1 MLITIRERASGVIG
15 WTVAGVIIL
24 VFAVWGIGSYFEGV
38 SEIIVATA
46 DKIEINQQTYQQAMS
61 DRRRRLV
68 QMMGRNVDA
77 ELFSSTAFKRQVVEE
92 LIDTT
97 LQNETL
103 HASGFRISDA
113 QLAAL
118 IQNTAVFHTDGQF
131 DRDRYELLVQNSGMT
146 IQGYESYQRQQGVV
160 DQLVRGLGQS
170 AIVSTNSI
178 DKAWKLLDQ
187 RRIASYTTLEFD
199 NFLDDIQVSETAIE
213 KEYQANLD
221 GYFEPASIQV
231 DYLKLS
237 VEDLG
242 TRLDVDE
249 ADILRMYEDNPDRYR
264 QPGSRSASHIL
275 LSVSPDAANAQID
288 QVRQRASE
296 IVARA
301 RGGESFASL
310 AEVNSDDKGSAK
322 RGGELGVIRP
332 GTMVK
337 PFEDAVF
344 VMGEGEISEPVRT
357 QYGFHVIRLDR
368 ITESRVQ
375 SLDQVRSEIE
385 IEVRR
390 LRAEERF
397 NELAEILG
405 STVFE
410 QPDSLEPAADHLG
423 VKVMRSEWF
432 TQDAGTGIAEFQVVR
447 DAAFGNEVLIDGLN
461 SELIEIDQDNLVA
474 VRKVDYRARRQL
486 DLNEA
491 RPGLEK
497 RLRAVEASDK
507 MEKAG
512 EDLVARLKSGAD
524 WDELLIAHKLA
535 RVRLPE
541 TTETLLE
548 PLEQVVARVVYAA
561 LVPLSGQ
568 IAYGGER
575 ISPARY
581 AIYRLERVEFGD
593 PANASEE
600 DRLGVEKI
608 LSSRRGGE
616 MVIGW
621 RQGLRKVAKVQ
632 INEELL

>member
-1 MLITIRERASGVIG
+1 MLITIREKASGVIG

-131 DRDRYELLVQNSGMT
+131 DRDRYELLVQNAGMT

-170 AIVSTNSI
+170 AIVSGNSI

-199 NFLDDIQVSETAIE
+199 NFLDDIQVSEAAIE

-242 TRLDVDE
+242 AKLDVDE

-264 QPGSRSASHIL
+264 QPGSRSVSHIL
-275 LSVSPDAANAQID
+275 LSVSPDAADAQID
-288 QVRQRASE
+288 QVRRSASE

-344 VMGEGEISEPVRT
+344 AMVEGEISEPVRT

-368 ITESRVQ
+368 ITESTVQ

-385 IEVRR
+385 AEVRR
-390 LRAEERF
+390 LRAEEQF

-423 VKVMRSEWF
+423 VQVMRSEWF
-432 TQDAGTGIAEFQVVR
+432 TQDAGTGIAEFQGVR

-486 DLNEA
+486 DLDEA
-491 RPGLEK
+491 RPELEK
-497 RLRAVEASDK
+497 RLRAVEASDR

-524 WDELLIAHKLA
+524 WDELLTAHKLA

-541 TTETLLE
+541 ATETLLE
-548 PLEQVVARVVYAA
+548 PLEQAVARVVYAA

-568 IAYGGER
+568 IVYGGER

-593 PANASEE
+593 PANASKE
-600 DRLGVEKI
+600 DRLGVEKVL
-608 LSSRRGGE
+608 LSRWGGE

-621 RQGLRKVAKVQ
+621 RQGLRQVAKVQ
-632 INEELL
+632 IHEELL

>member
-275 LSVSPDAANAQID
+275 LSVSPDAADAQID

-385 IEVRR
+385 TEVRR

-432 TQDAGTGIAEFQVVR
+432 TQDAGTGIAEFQGVR

-497 RLRAVEASDK
+497 RLRAVEASDR
-507 MEKAG
+507 MERAG
-512 EDLVARLKSGAD
+512 EDLVARLKFGAD

-568 IAYGGER
+568 IVYGGER

>member
-1 MLITIRERASGVIG
+1 MLITIREKASGVIG

-131 DRDRYELLVQNSGMT
+131 DRDRYELLVQNAGMT

-170 AIVSTNSI
+170 AIVSRNAI
-178 DKAWKLLDQ
+178 NKAWKLLDQ

-199 NFLDDIQVSETAIE
+199 NFLDDIQVSEAAIE

-242 TRLDVDE
+242 AKLDVNE

-264 QPGSRSASHIL
+264 QPGSRSVSHIL
-275 LSVSPDAANAQID
+275 LSVSPDAVDAQID
-288 QVRQRASE
+288 QVRRSASE

-344 VMGEGEISEPVRT
+344 EMVEGEISEPVRT

-368 ITESRVQ
+368 ITESTVQ
-375 SLDQVRSEIE
+375 SLDRVRSEIE
-385 IEVRR
+385 AEVRR
-390 LRAEERF
+390 LRAEEQF

-423 VKVMRSEWF
+423 LKVMRSEWF
-432 TQDAGTGIAEFQVVR
+432 TQDAGTGIAEFQGVR

-474 VRKVDYRARRQL
+474 LRKVDYRARRQL
-486 DLNEA
+486 DLDEA
-491 RPGLEK
+491 RPELEK
-497 RLRAVEASDK
+497 RLRAVEASDR

-541 TTETLLE
+541 ATETLLE

-568 IAYGGER
+568 IVYGGER

-593 PANASEE
+593 PANASKE
-600 DRLGVEKI
+600 DRLGVEKVL
-608 LSSRRGGE
+608 LSRWGGE

-621 RQGLRKVAKVQ
+621 RQGLRQVAKVQ
-632 INEELL
+632 IHEELL

>member
-1 MLITIRERASGVIG
+1 MLITIREKASGVIG

-131 DRDRYELLVQNSGMT
+131 DRDRYELLVQNAGMT

-170 AIVSTNSI
+170 AIVSGNSI

-199 NFLDDIQVSETAIE
+199 NFLDDIQVSEAAIE

-242 TRLDVDE
+242 AKLDVDE

-264 QPGSRSASHIL
+264 QPGSRSVSHIL
-275 LSVSPDAANAQID
+275 LSVSPDAADAQID
-288 QVRQRASE
+288 QVRRSASE

-344 VMGEGEISEPVRT
+344 EMVEGEISEPVRT

-368 ITESRVQ
+368 ITESTVQ

-385 IEVRR
+385 AEVRR
-390 LRAEERF
+390 LRAEEQF

-410 QPDSLEPAADHLG
+410 QPDSLEPAADYLG

-432 TQDAGTGIAEFQVVR
+432 TQDAGTGIAEFQGVR

-486 DLNEA
+486 DLDEA
-491 RPGLEK
+491 RPELEK
-497 RLRAVEASDK
+497 RLRAVEASDR

-541 TTETLLE
+541 ATETLLE

-568 IAYGGER
+568 IVYGGER

-593 PANASEE
+593 PANASKE
-600 DRLGVEKI
+600 DRLGVEKVL
-608 LSSRRGGE
+608 LSRWGGE

-621 RQGLRKVAKVQ
+621 RQGLRQVAKVQ
-632 INEELL
+632 IHEELL

>member
-1 MLITIRERASGVIG
+1 MLITIREKASGVIG

-131 DRDRYELLVQNSGMT
+131 DRDRYELLVQNAGMT

-170 AIVSTNSI
+170 AIVSGNSI

-199 NFLDDIQVSETAIE
+199 NFLDDIQVSEAAIE

-242 TRLDVDE
+242 AKLDVDE

-264 QPGSRSASHIL
+264 QPGSRSVSHIL
-275 LSVSPDAANAQID
+275 LSVSPDAVDAQID
-288 QVRQRASE
+288 QVRRSASE

-344 VMGEGEISEPVRT
+344 EMIEGEISEPVRT
-357 QYGFHVIRLDR
+357 QHGFHVIRLDR
-368 ITESRVQ
+368 ITESTVQ
-375 SLDQVRSEIE
+375 SLDQVRSEIKA
-385 IEVRR
+385 EVRR
-390 LRAEERF
+390 LRAEEQF

-410 QPDSLEPAADHLG
+410 QPDSLEPAADYLG

-432 TQDAGTGIAEFQVVR
+432 TQDAGTGIAEFQRVR
-447 DAAFGNEVLIDGLN
+447 DVAFGNEVLIDGLN

-486 DLNEA
+486 DLDEA
-491 RPGLEK
+491 RPELEK
-497 RLRAVEASDK
+497 RLRAVEASNR

-541 TTETLLE
+541 ATETLLE

-593 PANASEE
+593 PANASKE
-600 DRLGVEKI
+600 DRLGVEKVL
-608 LSSRRGGE
+608 LSRWGGE

-621 RQGLRKVAKVQ
+621 RQGLRQVAKVQ
-632 INEELL
+632 IHEELL

>member
-131 DRDRYELLVQNSGMT
+131 DRDRYELLVENAGMT

-170 AIVSTNSI
+170 AIVSATSI

-275 LSVSPDAANAQID
+275 LSVSPDAADAQID

-301 RGGESFASL
+301 RGGETFAGL

-344 VMGEGEISEPVRT
+344 SMREGDISEPVRT

-375 SLDQVRSEIE
+375 PFDQVRSEIE
-385 IEVRR
+385 AEVRR

-410 QPDSLEPAADHLG
+410 QPDSLEPAADQLG

-432 TQDAGTGIAEFQVVR
+432 TRDAGTGIAEFQGVR

-497 RLRAVEASDK
+497 RLRAVEASDR

-568 IAYGGER
+568 IVYGGER

-593 PANASEE
+593 PASASEE

>member
-1 MLITIRERASGVIG
+1 MLITIREKASGVIG

-131 DRDRYELLVQNSGMT
+131 DRDRYELLVQNAGMT

-170 AIVSTNSI
+170 AIVSGNSI

-199 NFLDDIQVSETAIE
+199 NFLDDIQVSEAAIE

-242 TRLDVDE
+242 AKLDVDE

-264 QPGSRSASHIL
+264 QPGSRSVSHIL
-275 LSVSPDAANAQID
+275 LSVSPDAVDAQID
-288 QVRQRASE
+288 QVRRSASE

-344 VMGEGEISEPVRT
+344 EMVEGEISEPVRT

-368 ITESRVQ
+368 ITESTVQ
-375 SLDQVRSEIE
+375 SLDQVRSEIKA
-385 IEVRR
+385 EVRR
-390 LRAEERF
+390 LRAEEQF

-423 VKVMRSEWF
+423 VQVMRSEWF
-432 TQDAGTGIAEFQVVR
+432 TQDAGTGIAEFQGVR

-486 DLNEA
+486 DLDEA
-491 RPGLEK
+491 RPELEK
-497 RLRAVEASDK
+497 RLRAVEASDR

-541 TTETLLE
+541 ATETLLE

-568 IAYGGER
+568 IVYGGER

-593 PANASEE
+593 PANASKE
-600 DRLGVEKI
+600 DRLGVEKVL
-608 LSSRRGGE
+608 LSRWGGE

-621 RQGLRKVAKVQ
+621 RQGLRQVAKVQ
-632 INEELL
+632 IHEELL

>member
-1 MLITIRERASGVIG
+1 MLITIREKASGVIG

-131 DRDRYELLVQNSGMT
+131 DRDRYELLVQNAGMT

-170 AIVSTNSI
+170 AIVSGNSI

-199 NFLDDIQVSETAIE
+199 NFLDDIQVSEAAIE

-242 TRLDVDE
+242 AKLDVDE

-264 QPGSRSASHIL
+264 QPGSRSVSHIL
-275 LSVSPDAANAQID
+275 LSVSPDAVDAQID
-288 QVRQRASE
+288 QVRRSASE

-344 VMGEGEISEPVRT
+344 EMVEGEISEPVRT

-368 ITESRVQ
+368 ITESTVQ
-375 SLDQVRSEIE
+375 SLDQVRSEIKA
-385 IEVRR
+385 EVRR
-390 LRAEERF
+390 LRAEEQF

-410 QPDSLEPAADHLG
+410 QPDSLEPAADYLG
-423 VKVMRSEWF
+423 EKVMRSEWF
-432 TQDAGTGIAEFQVVR
+432 TQDAGTGIAEFQGVR

-486 DLNEA
+486 DLDEA
-491 RPGLEK
+491 RPELEK
-497 RLRAVEASDK
+497 RLRAVEASDR

-541 TTETLLE
+541 ATETLLE

-568 IAYGGER
+568 IVYGGER

-593 PANASEE
+593 PANASKE
-600 DRLGVEKI
+600 DRLGVEKVL
-608 LSSRRGGE
+608 LSRWGGE

-621 RQGLRKVAKVQ
+621 RQGLRQVAKVQ
-632 INEELL
+632 IHEELL

>member
-46 DKIEINQQTYQQAMS
+46 DKIEINQETYQQAMS

-178 DKAWKLLDQ
+178 DKAWKLLGQ

-221 GYFEPASIQV
+221 SYFKPASIQV

-249 ADILRMYEDNPDRYR
+249 ADILQMYEDNPDRYR

-275 LSVSPDAANAQID
+275 LKVDSDATNAQID

-310 AEVNSDDKGSAK
+310 AEVNSDDKGSVK

-332 GTMVK
+332 GTMAK

-375 SLDQVRSEIE
+375 PLDQVRSEIE
-385 IEVRR
+385 AEVRR
-390 LRAEERF
+390 LRAEEQF

-491 RPGLEK
+491 RDELEK

-593 PANASEE
+593 PASASEE

-632 INEELL
+632 INDELL

>member
-1 MLITIRERASGVIG
+1 MLITIREKASGVIG

-131 DRDRYELLVQNSGMT
+131 DPDRYELLVQNAGMT

-170 AIVSTNSI
+170 AIVSGNSI

-199 NFLDDIQVSETAIE
+199 NFLDDIQVSEAAIE

-221 GYFEPASIQV
+221 RYFEPASIQV

-242 TRLDVDE
+242 AKLDVDE

-264 QPGSRSASHIL
+264 QPGSRSVSHIL
-275 LSVSPDAANAQID
+275 LSVSPDAADAQID
-288 QVRQRASE
+288 QVRRSASE

-344 VMGEGEISEPVRT
+344 EMVEGEISEPVRT
-357 QYGFHVIRLDR
+357 QHGFHVIRLDR
-368 ITESRVQ
+368 ITESTVQ

-385 IEVRR
+385 AEVRR
-390 LRAEERF
+390 LRAEEQF

-423 VKVMRSEWF
+423 VQVMRSEWF
-432 TQDAGTGIAEFQVVR
+432 TQDAGTGIAEFQGVR

-486 DLNEA
+486 DLDEA
-491 RPGLEK
+491 RPELEK
-497 RLRAVEASDK
+497 RLRAVEASDR

-541 TTETLLE
+541 ATETLLE

-568 IAYGGER
+568 IVYGGER

-593 PANASEE
+593 PANASKE
-600 DRLGVEKI
+600 DRLGVEKVL
-608 LSSRRGGE
+608 LSRWGGE

-621 RQGLRKVAKVQ
+621 RQGLRQVAKVQ
-632 INEELL
+632 IHEELL

>member
-199 NFLDDIQVSETAIE
+199 NFLDDIQVSEAAIE

-275 LSVSPDAANAQID
+275 LSVSPDAADAQID

-385 IEVRR
+385 TEVRR

-432 TQDAGTGIAEFQVVR
+432 TQDAGTGIAEFQGVR

-497 RLRAVEASDK
+497 RLRAVEASDR

-568 IAYGGER
+568 IVYGGER

>member
-1 MLITIRERASGVIG
+1 MLITIREKASGVIG

-131 DRDRYELLVQNSGMT
+131 DRDRYELLVQNAGMT

-170 AIVSTNSI
+170 AIVSGNSI

-199 NFLDDIQVSETAIE
+199 NFLDDIQVSEAAIE

-242 TRLDVDE
+242 AKLDVDE

-264 QPGSRSASHIL
+264 QPGSRSVSHIL
-275 LSVSPDAANAQID
+275 LSVSPDAVDAQID
-288 QVRQRASE
+288 QVRRSASE

-344 VMGEGEISEPVRT
+344 EMVEGEISEPVRT

-368 ITESRVQ
+368 ITESTVQ
-375 SLDQVRSEIE
+375 SLDQVRSEIKA
-385 IEVRR
+385 EVRR
-390 LRAEERF
+390 LRAEEQF

-410 QPDSLEPAADHLG
+410 QPDSLEPAADYLG

-432 TQDAGTGIAEFQVVR
+432 TQDAGTGIAEFQGVR

-486 DLNEA
+486 DLDEA
-491 RPGLEK
+491 RPELEK
-497 RLRAVEASDK
+497 RLRAVEASDR

-541 TTETLLE
+541 ATETLLE

-568 IAYGGER
+568 IVYGGER

-581 AIYRLERVEFGD
+581 AIYQLARVEFGD
-593 PANASEE
+593 PMNASEE
-600 DRLGVEKI
+600 DRLGIEKV
-608 LSSRRGGE
+608 LMSRRGGE

-621 RQGLRKVAKVQ
+621 CQGLRKIAKVQ

>member
-242 TRLDVDE
+242 TKLDVDE

-368 ITESRVQ
+368 ITASRVQ

-410 QPDSLEPAADHLG
+410 QPDSLEPAADYLG

-593 PANASEE
+593 LANASEE

>member
-275 LSVSPDAANAQID
+275 LSVSPDAADAQID

-310 AEVNSDDKGSAK
+310 AEVNSDDKGSVK

-332 GTMVK
+332 GTMAK

-368 ITESRVQ
+368 ITASRVQ

-491 RPGLEK
+491 RDGLEK

-593 PANASEE
+593 PASASEE

>member
-275 LSVSPDAANAQID
+275 LSVSPDAADAQID

-337 PFEDAVF
+337 PFEDSVF

-593 PANASEE
+593 PASASEE

>member
-221 GYFEPASIQV
+221 SYFKPASIQV

-275 LSVSPDAANAQID
+275 LSVSPDAADAQID

-337 PFEDAVF
+337 PFEDSVF

-385 IEVRR
+385 AEVRR
-390 LRAEERF
+390 LRAEEQF

-593 PANASEE
+593 PASASEE

>member
-275 LSVSPDAANAQID
+275 LSVSPDAADAQID

-385 IEVRR
+385 TEVRR

-497 RLRAVEASDK
+497 RLRAVEASDR

>member
-275 LSVSPDAANAQID
+275 LSVSPDAADAQID

-368 ITESRVQ
+368 ITASRVQ

-535 RVRLPE
+535 RVLLPE

>member
-46 DKIEINQQTYQQAMS
+46 DKIEINQETYQQAMS

-221 GYFEPASIQV
+221 SYFKPASIQV

-249 ADILRMYEDNPDRYR
+249 ADILQMYEDNPDRYR

-275 LSVSPDAANAQID
+275 LKVDSDATNAQID

-375 SLDQVRSEIE
+375 PLDQVRSEIE
-385 IEVRR
+385 AEVRR
-390 LRAEERF
+390 LRAEEQF

-491 RPGLEK
+491 RDELEK

-593 PANASEE
+593 PASASEE

-632 INEELL
+632 INDELL

>member
-275 LSVSPDAANAQID
+275 LSVSPDAADAQID

-368 ITESRVQ
+368 ITASRVQ

-432 TQDAGTGIAEFQVVR
+432 TQDAGTGIAEFQGVR
-447 DAAFGNEVLIDGLN
+447 DAAFGNEGLIDGLN

-486 DLNEA
+486 DLDEA
-491 RPGLEK
+491 RPELEK
-497 RLRAVEASDK
+497 RLRAVEASNR

>member
-1 MLITIRERASGVIG
+1 MLITIREKASGVIG

-131 DRDRYELLVQNSGMT
+131 DPDRYELLVQNAGMT

-170 AIVSTNSI
+170 AIVSGNSI

-199 NFLDDIQVSETAIE
+199 NFLDDIQVSEAAIE

-242 TRLDVDE
+242 AKLDVDE

-264 QPGSRSASHIL
+264 QPGSRSVSHIL
-275 LSVSPDAANAQID
+275 LSVSPDAADAQID
-288 QVRQRASE
+288 QVRRSASE

-344 VMGEGEISEPVRT
+344 EMVEGEISEPVRT

-368 ITESRVQ
+368 ITESTVQ
-375 SLDQVRSEIE
+375 SLDQVRSEIKA
-385 IEVRR
+385 EVRR
-390 LRAEERF
+390 LRAEEQF

-432 TQDAGTGIAEFQVVR
+432 TQDAGTGIAEFQGVR

-486 DLNEA
+486 DLDEA
-491 RPGLEK
+491 RPELEK
-497 RLRAVEASDK
+497 RLRAVEASDR

-541 TTETLLE
+541 ATETLLE

-568 IAYGGER
+568 IVYGGER

-593 PANASEE
+593 PANASKE
-600 DRLGVEKI
+600 DRLGVEKVL
-608 LSSRRGGE
+608 LSRWGGE

-621 RQGLRKVAKVQ
+621 RQGLRQVAKVQ
-632 INEELL
+632 IHEELL

>member
-1 MLITIRERASGVIG
+1 MLITIREKASGVIG

-131 DRDRYELLVQNSGMT
+131 DRDRYELLVQNAGMT

-170 AIVSTNSI
+170 AIVSGNSI

-199 NFLDDIQVSETAIE
+199 NFLDDIQVSEAAIE

-242 TRLDVDE
+242 AKLDVDE

-264 QPGSRSASHIL
+264 QPGSRSVSHIL
-275 LSVSPDAANAQID
+275 LSVSPDAVDAQID
-288 QVRQRASE
+288 QVRRSASE

-344 VMGEGEISEPVRT
+344 EMVEGEISEPVRT

-368 ITESRVQ
+368 ITESTVQ

-385 IEVRR
+385 AEVRR
-390 LRAEERF
+390 LRAEEQF

-410 QPDSLEPAADHLG
+410 QPDSLEPAADYLG

-432 TQDAGTGIAEFQVVR
+432 TQDAGTGIAEFQGVR

-486 DLNEA
+486 DLDEA
-491 RPGLEK
+491 RPELEK
-497 RLRAVEASDK
+497 RLRAVEASNR

-535 RVRLPE
+535 RGRLPE
-541 TTETLLE
+541 ATETLLE

-568 IAYGGER
+568 IVYGGER

-593 PANASEE
+593 PANASKE
-600 DRLGVEKI
+600 DRLGVEKVL
-608 LSSRRGGE
+608 LSRWGGE

-621 RQGLRKVAKVQ
+621 RQGLRQVAKVQ
-632 INEELL
+632 IHEELL

>member
-131 DRDRYELLVQNSGMT
+131 DRDRYELLVQNAGMT

-170 AIVSTNSI
+170 AIVSGNSI

-199 NFLDDIQVSETAIE
+199 NFLDDIQVSEAAIE

-242 TRLDVDE
+242 AKLDVDE

-264 QPGSRSASHIL
+264 QPGSRSVSHIL
-275 LSVSPDAANAQID
+275 LSVSPDAVDTQID
-288 QVRQRASE
+288 QVRRSASE

-344 VMGEGEISEPVRT
+344 EMVEGEISEPVRT

-368 ITESRVQ
+368 ITESTVQ
-375 SLDQVRSEIE
+375 SLDQVRSEIKA
-385 IEVRR
+385 EVRR
-390 LRAEERF
+390 LRAEEQF

-410 QPDSLEPAADHLG
+410 QPDSLEPAADYLG

-432 TQDAGTGIAEFQVVR
+432 TQDAGTGIAEFQGVR

-486 DLNEA
+486 DLDEA
-491 RPGLEK
+491 RPELEK
-497 RLRAVEASDK
+497 RLRAVEASDR

-541 TTETLLE
+541 ATETLLE

-568 IAYGGER
+568 IVYGGER

-593 PANASEE
+593 PANASKE
-600 DRLGVEKI
+600 DRLGVEKVL
-608 LSSRRGGE
+608 LSRWGGE

-621 RQGLRKVAKVQ
+621 RQGLRQVAKVQ
-632 INEELL
+632 IHEELL

>member
-368 ITESRVQ
+368 ITASRVQ

-432 TQDAGTGIAEFQVVR
+432 TQDAGTGIAEFQGVR

>member
-275 LSVSPDAANAQID
+275 LSVSPDAADAQID
-288 QVRQRASE
+288 LVRQRASE

-385 IEVRR
+385 AEGRR

-432 TQDAGTGIAEFQVVR
+432 TQDAGTGIAEFQGVR

-497 RLRAVEASDK
+497 RLRAVEASDR

-568 IAYGGER
+568 IVYGGER

>member
-275 LSVSPDAANAQID
+275 LSVSPDAADAQID

-385 IEVRR
+385 TEVRR

>member
-221 GYFEPASIQV
+221 SYFKPASIQV

-275 LSVSPDAANAQID
+275 LKVDSDATNAQTD

-310 AEVNSDDKGSAK
+310 AEVNSDDKGSVK

-332 GTMVK
+332 GTMAK

-375 SLDQVRSEIE
+375 PLDQVRSEIE
-385 IEVRR
+385 AEVRR
-390 LRAEERF
+390 LRAEEQF

-491 RPGLEK
+491 RDGLEK

-593 PANASEE
+593 PASASEE

>member
-432 TQDAGTGIAEFQVVR
+432 TQDAGTGIAEFQGVR
-447 DAAFGNEVLIDGLN
+447 DVAFGNEVLIDGLN

-486 DLNEA
+486 DLDEA
-491 RPGLEK
+491 RPELEK
-497 RLRAVEASDK
+497 RLRAVEASNR

-541 TTETLLE
+541 ATETLLE

-568 IAYGGER
+568 IVYGGER

-593 PANASEE
+593 PANASKE
-600 DRLGVEKI
+600 DRLGVEKVL
-608 LSSRRGGE
+608 LSRWGGE

-621 RQGLRKVAKVQ
+621 RQGLRQVAKVQ
-632 INEELL
+632 IHEELL

>member
-131 DRDRYELLVQNSGMT
+131 DRDRYELLVQNAGMT

-170 AIVSTNSI
+170 AIVSGNSI

-199 NFLDDIQVSETAIE
+199 NFLDDIQVSEAAIE

-242 TRLDVDE
+242 AKLDVDE

-264 QPGSRSASHIL
+264 QPGSRSVSHIL
-275 LSVSPDAANAQID
+275 LSVSPDAVDAQID
-288 QVRQRASE
+288 QVRRSASE

-344 VMGEGEISEPVRT
+344 EMVEGEISEPVRT

-368 ITESRVQ
+368 ITESTVQ
-375 SLDQVRSEIE
+375 SLDQVRSEIKA
-385 IEVRR
+385 EVRR
-390 LRAEERF
+390 LRAEEQF

-410 QPDSLEPAADHLG
+410 QPDSLEPAADYLG

-432 TQDAGTGIAEFQVVR
+432 TQDAGTGIAEFQGVR
-447 DAAFGNEVLIDGLN
+447 DVAFGNEVLIDGLN

-486 DLNEA
+486 DLDEA
-491 RPGLEK
+491 RPELEK
-497 RLRAVEASDK
+497 RLRAVEASNR

-541 TTETLLE
+541 ATETLLE

-568 IAYGGER
+568 IVYGGER

-593 PANASEE
+593 PANASKE
-600 DRLGVEKI
+600 DRLGVEKVL
-608 LSSRRGGE
+608 LSRWGGE

-621 RQGLRKVAKVQ
+621 RQGLRQVAKVQ
-632 INEELL
+632 IHEELL

>member
-1 MLITIRERASGVIG
+1 MLITIREKASGVIG

-131 DRDRYELLVQNSGMT
+131 DRDRYELLVQNAGMT

-170 AIVSTNSI
+170 AIVSGNSI

-199 NFLDDIQVSETAIE
+199 NFLDDIQVSEAAIE

-242 TRLDVDE
+242 AKLDVDE

-264 QPGSRSASHIL
+264 QPGSRSVSHIL
-275 LSVSPDAANAQID
+275 LSVSPDAADAQID
-288 QVRQRASE
+288 QVRRSASE

-344 VMGEGEISEPVRT
+344 EMVEGEISEPVRT

-368 ITESRVQ
+368 ITESTVQ
-375 SLDQVRSEIE
+375 SLDQVRSEIKA
-385 IEVRR
+385 EVRR
-390 LRAEERF
+390 LRAEEQF

-432 TQDAGTGIAEFQVVR
+432 TQDAGTGIAEFQGVR
-447 DAAFGNEVLIDGLN
+447 DVAFGNEVLIDGLN

-486 DLNEA
+486 DLDEA
-491 RPGLEK
+491 RPELEK
-497 RLRAVEASDK
+497 RLRAVEASDR

-541 TTETLLE
+541 ATETLLE

-568 IAYGGER
+568 IVYGGER

-593 PANASEE
+593 PANASKE
-600 DRLGVEKI
+600 DRLGVEKVL
-608 LSSRRGGE
+608 LSRWGGE

-621 RQGLRKVAKVQ
+621 RQGLRQVAKVQ
-632 INEELL
+632 IHEELL

>member
-199 NFLDDIQVSETAIE
+199 NFLDDIQVSEAAIE

-221 GYFEPASIQV
+221 SYFKPASIQV

-275 LSVSPDAANAQID
+275 LSVSPDAADAQID

>member
-1 MLITIRERASGVIG
+1 MLITIREKASGVIG

-131 DRDRYELLVQNSGMT
+131 DRDRYELLVQNAGMT

-170 AIVSTNSI
+170 AIVSGNSI

-199 NFLDDIQVSETAIE
+199 NFLDDIQVSEAAIE

-242 TRLDVDE
+242 AKLDVDE
-249 ADILRMYEDNPDRYR
+249 ADILHMYEDNPDRYR
-264 QPGSRSASHIL
+264 QPGSRSVSHIL
-275 LSVSPDAANAQID
+275 LSVSPDAADAQID
-288 QVRQRASE
+288 QVRRSASE

-344 VMGEGEISEPVRT
+344 EMVEGEISEPVRT

-368 ITESRVQ
+368 ITESTVQ
-375 SLDQVRSEIE
+375 SLDQVRSEIKA
-385 IEVRR
+385 EVRR
-390 LRAEERF
+390 LRAEEQF

-410 QPDSLEPAADHLG
+410 QPDSLEPAADYLG

-432 TQDAGTGIAEFQVVR
+432 TQDAGTGIAEFQGVR

-486 DLNEA
+486 DLDEA
-491 RPGLEK
+491 RPELEK
-497 RLRAVEASDK
+497 RLRAVEASDR

-541 TTETLLE
+541 ATETLLE

-568 IAYGGER
+568 IVYGGER

-593 PANASEE
+593 PANASKE
-600 DRLGVEKI
+600 DRLGVEKVL
-608 LSSRRGGE
+608 LSRWGGE

-621 RQGLRKVAKVQ
+621 RQGLRQVAKVQ
-632 INEELL
+632 IHEELL

>member
-1 MLITIRERASGVIG
+1 MLITIREKASGVIG

-131 DRDRYELLVQNSGMT
+131 DRDRYELLVQNAGMT

-170 AIVSTNSI
+170 AIVSGNSI

-199 NFLDDIQVSETAIE
+199 NFLDDIQVSEAAIE

-242 TRLDVDE
+242 AKLDVDE
-249 ADILRMYEDNPDRYR
+249 AEILRMYEDNPDRYR
-264 QPGSRSASHIL
+264 QPGSRSVSHIL
-275 LSVSPDAANAQID
+275 LSVSPDAVDAQID
-288 QVRQRASE
+288 QVRRSASE

-344 VMGEGEISEPVRT
+344 EMVEGEISEPVRT

-368 ITESRVQ
+368 ITESTVQ
-375 SLDQVRSEIE
+375 SLDQVRSEIKA
-385 IEVRR
+385 EVRR
-390 LRAEERF
+390 LRAEEQF

-410 QPDSLEPAADHLG
+410 QPDSLEPAADYLG
-423 VKVMRSEWF
+423 VRVMRSEWF
-432 TQDAGTGIAEFQVVR
+432 TQDAGTGIAEFQGVR

-486 DLNEA
+486 DLDEA
-491 RPGLEK
+491 RPELEK
-497 RLRAVEASDK
+497 RLRAVEASDR

-541 TTETLLE
+541 ATETLLE

-593 PANASEE
+593 PANASKE
-600 DRLGVEKI
+600 DRLGVEKVL
-608 LSSRRGGE
+608 LSRWGGE

-621 RQGLRKVAKVQ
+621 RQGLRQVAKVQ
-632 INEELL
+632 IHEELL

>member
-275 LSVSPDAANAQID
+275 LSVSPDAADAQID

-368 ITESRVQ
+368 ITASRVQ

-432 TQDAGTGIAEFQVVR
+432 TQDAGTGIAEFQGVR

-497 RLRAVEASDK
+497 RLRAVEASDR

>member
-1 MLITIRERASGVIG
+1 MLITIREKASGVIG

-131 DRDRYELLVQNSGMT
+131 DRDRYELLVQNAGMT

-170 AIVSTNSI
+170 AIVSGNSI

-199 NFLDDIQVSETAIE
+199 NFLDDIQVSEAAIE

-242 TRLDVDE
+242 AKLDVDE

-264 QPGSRSASHIL
+264 QPGSRSVSHIL
-275 LSVSPDAANAQID
+275 LSVSPDAADAQID
-288 QVRQRASE
+288 QVRRSASE

-344 VMGEGEISEPVRT
+344 EMVEGEISEPVRT

-368 ITESRVQ
+368 ITESTVQ
-375 SLDQVRSEIE
+375 SLDQVRSEIKA
-385 IEVRR
+385 EVRR
-390 LRAEERF
+390 LRAEEQF

-410 QPDSLEPAADHLG
+410 QPDSLEPAADYLG

-432 TQDAGTGIAEFQVVR
+432 TQDAGTGIAEFQGVR
-447 DAAFGNEVLIDGLN
+447 DVAFGNEVLIDGLN

-486 DLNEA
+486 DLDEA
-491 RPGLEK
+491 RPELEK
-497 RLRAVEASDK
+497 RLRAVEASDR

-541 TTETLLE
+541 ATETLLE

-593 PANASEE
+593 PANASKE
-600 DRLGVEKI
+600 DRLGVEKVL
-608 LSSRRGGE
+608 LSRWGGE

-621 RQGLRKVAKVQ
+621 RQGLRQVAKVQ
-632 INEELL
+632 IHEELL

>member
-1 MLITIRERASGVIG
+1 MLITIREKASGVIG

-131 DRDRYELLVQNSGMT
+131 DRDRYELLVQNAGMT

-160 DQLVRGLGQS
+160 DQLVRGLRQS

-199 NFLDDIQVSETAIE
+199 NFLDDIQVSEAAIE

-242 TRLDVDE
+242 AKLDVDE

-264 QPGSRSASHIL
+264 QPGSRSVSHIL
-275 LSVSPDAANAQID
+275 LSVSPDAVDTQID
-288 QVRQRASE
+288 QVRRSASE

-344 VMGEGEISEPVRT
+344 EMVEGEISEPVRT

-368 ITESRVQ
+368 ITESTVQ
-375 SLDQVRSEIE
+375 SLDQVRSEIKA
-385 IEVRR
+385 EVRR
-390 LRAEERF
+390 LRAEEQF

-410 QPDSLEPAADHLG
+410 QPDSLEPAADYLG

-432 TQDAGTGIAEFQVVR
+432 TQDAGTGIAEFQGVR

-486 DLNEA
+486 DLDEA
-491 RPGLEK
+491 RPELEK
-497 RLRAVEASDK
+497 RLRAVEASDR

-541 TTETLLE
+541 ATETLLE

-568 IAYGGER
+568 IVYGGER

-593 PANASEE
+593 PANASKE
-600 DRLGVEKI
+600 DRLGVEKVL
-608 LSSRRGGE
+608 LSRWGGE

-621 RQGLRKVAKVQ
+621 RQGLRQVAKVQ
-632 INEELL
+632 IHEELL

>member
-199 NFLDDIQVSETAIE
+199 NFLDDIQVSEAAIE

-275 LSVSPDAANAQID
+275 LSVSPDAADAQID
-288 QVRQRASE
+288 LVRQRASE

-385 IEVRR
+385 TEVRR

-432 TQDAGTGIAEFQVVR
+432 TQDAGTGIAEFQGVR

-497 RLRAVEASDK
+497 RLRAVEASDR

-568 IAYGGER
+568 IVYGGER

>member
-46 DKIEINQQTYQQAMS
+46 DKIEINQETYQQAMS

-221 GYFEPASIQV
+221 SYFKPASIQV

-275 LSVSPDAANAQID
+275 LSVSPDAADAQID

-310 AEVNSDDKGSAK
+310 AEVNSDDKGSVK

-332 GTMVK
+332 GTMAK

-375 SLDQVRSEIE
+375 PLDQVRSEIE
-385 IEVRR
+385 AEVRR
-390 LRAEERF
+390 LRAEEQF

-491 RPGLEK
+491 RDGLEK

-593 PANASEE
+593 PASASEE

-632 INEELL
+632 INDELL

>member
-1 MLITIRERASGVIG
+1 MLITIREKASGVIG

-131 DRDRYELLVQNSGMT
+131 DPDRYELLVQNAGMT

-160 DQLVRGLGQS
+160 DQLVRGLEQS
-170 AIVSTNSI
+170 AIVSGNSI

-199 NFLDDIQVSETAIE
+199 NFLDDIQVSEAAIE

-221 GYFEPASIQV
+221 RYFEPASIQV

-242 TRLDVDE
+242 AKLDVDE

-264 QPGSRSASHIL
+264 QPGSRSVSHIL
-275 LSVSPDAANAQID
+275 LSVSPDAADTQID
-288 QVRQRASE
+288 QVRQSASE

-344 VMGEGEISEPVRT
+344 AMVEGEISEPVRT

-368 ITESRVQ
+368 ITESTVQ
-375 SLDQVRSEIE
+375 SLDRVRSEIE
-385 IEVRR
+385 AEVRR
-390 LRAEERF
+390 LRAEEQF

-432 TQDAGTGIAEFQVVR
+432 TQDAGTGIAEFQGVR

-486 DLNEA
+486 DLDEA
-491 RPGLEK
+491 RPELEK
-497 RLRAVEASDK
+497 KLRAVEASDR

-524 WDELLIAHKLA
+524 WDELLTAHKLA

-541 TTETLLE
+541 ATETLLE
-548 PLEQVVARVVYAA
+548 PLEQAVARVVYAA

-568 IAYGGER
+568 IVYGGER

-593 PANASEE
+593 PANASKE
-600 DRLGVEKI
+600 DRLGVEKVL
-608 LSSRRGGE
+608 LSRWGGE

-621 RQGLRKVAKVQ
+621 RQGLRQVAKVQ
-632 INEELL
+632 IHEELL